1 VTSGVVVVGS
11 FMMDLSIRAPRRPAA
26 GETVVGTSFE
36 EYLGGKGCNQA
47 IAAARAGAGTAMVGR
62 VGDDAYGRRFL
73 DQLARDGIDAA
84 HVLVDPDEGTGIA
97 MPLVEASGDNSIVI
111 VPRANHRVG
120 VADVAAAGAALDAAR
135 VVLLQLELPMEVVV
149 AAARRAH
156 VAGATVVLNPAP
168 AVADLAGLEGC
179 IDLLVPNEG
188 EATLLT
194 GLDDPLAAAE
204 ALRRQLGCDVVVTLG
219 ERGSLVVRAAGHE
232 LVPAHVVEAVDT
244 VGAGDTYCGSLG
256 ARLAAGDD
264 LLTAARYASAAAALS
279 VTTPGAEPSVPHA
292 ADVLAFLDRGTIP
305 AS

>member
-1 VTSGVVVVGS
+1 VSAGVVVVGS
-11 FMMDLSIRAPRRPAA
+11 FMVDLSIRAPRRPAA
-26 GETVVGTSFE
+26 GETVVGTSFD

-84 HVLVDPDEGTGIA
+84 HVLVDPDEGTGVA
-97 MPLVEASGDNSIVI
+97 APLVEASGDNSIVI

-120 VADVAAAGAALDAAR
+120 VADVVSAGAALDAAR
-135 VVLLQLELPMEVVV
+135 VVLLQLELPMDAVV
-149 AAARRAH
+149 AAASRAH
-156 VAGATVVLNPAP
+156 AAGATVVLNPAP
-168 AVADLAGLEGC
+168 AVEDLTRFAGC

-194 GLDDPLAAAE
+194 GLADPFAAAE
-204 ALRRQLGCDVVVTLG
+204 ALRGRLDCDVVVTLG
-219 ERGSLVVRAAGHE
+219 ERGSLVVRAGGPE
-232 LVPAHVVEAVDT
+232 LVPAHTVEAVDT

-279 VTTPGAEPSVPHA
+279 VTVAGAEPSVPHA
-292 ADVLAFLDRGTIP
+292 AAVAAFLARGTILT
-305 AS
+305 S